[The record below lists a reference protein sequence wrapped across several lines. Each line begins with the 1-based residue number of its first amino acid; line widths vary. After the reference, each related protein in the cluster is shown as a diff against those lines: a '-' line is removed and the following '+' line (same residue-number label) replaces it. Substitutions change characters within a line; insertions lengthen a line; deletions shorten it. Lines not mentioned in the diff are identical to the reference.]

1 MSIDVTDQTSN
12 ITDLICIHKIMN
24 IKLTSNVCVVYL
36 SGMAAE
42 LLKGLLVQQTSVL
55 TQIRG
60 LSGNGS
66 LWQKQVKILRGFT
79 ALVMIKITKIT

>member
-12 ITDLICIHKIMN
+12 IADLIYIHKLMN

-42 LLKGLLVQQTSVL
+42 LLKGILVCCTSVL
-55 TQIRG
+55 VP
-60 LSGNGS
+60 N
-66 LWQKQVKILRGFT
+66 
-79 ALVMIKITKIT
+79 

>member
-12 ITDLICIHKIMN
+12 IADLIYIHKIMN

-42 LLKGLLVQQTSVL
+42 LLKGILVRCASVL
-55 TQIRG
+55 VP
-60 LSGNGS
+60 N
-66 LWQKQVKILRGFT
+66 
-79 ALVMIKITKIT
+79 